1 MVVKKIC
8 KIYYNLTLT
17 IRFSWK
23 FSRILRKRFIWSITR
38 WLHQLVIAFNWHI
51 SCYWLLFTP
60 HENIRGYNNCFFHY
74 GLWRTFWRTYLVEKN
89 WKKDSV
95 MALGNPKICFLW
107 TCFKTQQNEN
117 TFSAFREYRKR
128 PVAIMS

>member
-1 MVVKKIC
+1 MVVKKFC

-23 FSRILRKRFIWSITR
+23 FSRILRKGFIRSITR
-38 WLHQLVIAFNWHI
+38 WPHLLVIAFNWHI
-51 SCYWLLFTP
+51 SCHWLLFTP
-60 HENIRGYNNCFFHY
+60 HEKISGYNNYFFYY
-74 GLWRTFWRTYLVEKN
+74 GLWRTFWGTYLIEEN

-95 MALGNPKICFLW
+95 MALGNPRICFLW